1 MGSVDQDIC
10 LYLHST
16 VHLTMPLY
24 YLLLVT
30 AFLLMP
36 AVTAQDQDECKR
48 HCPEDLHASVFTNRL
63 RDRVEFIQRSLT
75 AAVDGLELL
84 QAKTSNIPEIMKEKM
99 GQMGGKLEETNED
112 AGEGIKRLKMLLAD
126 LIEHLLRADRRA
138 WNRIIDTHLDILD
151 KSRAPQA
158 PKDLPDLRIEIEN
171 LDKTVKESE
180 ESFEPLLKELGGSL
194 GRVFSSLV
202 LVVESMLKAG
212 GEEMVLEKMK
222 EKVDNMLGKVL
233 VKLVENKTKN
243 IQTAQ
248 PRILGDVAK
257 LTEKFSYDFYA
268 LGLKVKLGEFWKM
281 ELKTLEDYLAHVTVP
296 GDDADEDV
304 RLIVSIIEKYSE

>member
-1 MGSVDQDIC
+1 
-10 LYLHST
+10 
-16 VHLTMPLY
+16 
-24 YLLLVT
+24 
-30 AFLLMP
+30 
-36 AVTAQDQDECKR
+36 
-48 HCPEDLHASVFTNRL
+48 
-63 RDRVEFIQRSLT
+63 
-75 AAVDGLELL
+75 
-84 QAKTSNIPEIMKEKM
+84 
-99 GQMGGKLEETNED
+99 
-112 AGEGIKRLKMLLAD
+112 MLISA
-126 LIEHLLRADRRA
+126 
-138 WNRIIDTHLDILD
+138 ND
-151 KSRAPQA
+151 KFYNFSRAPQA

-268 LGLKVKLGEFWKM
+268 LGLKVKLAEFWKM

-304 RLIVSIIEKYSE
+304 RFIVSIIEKYSE